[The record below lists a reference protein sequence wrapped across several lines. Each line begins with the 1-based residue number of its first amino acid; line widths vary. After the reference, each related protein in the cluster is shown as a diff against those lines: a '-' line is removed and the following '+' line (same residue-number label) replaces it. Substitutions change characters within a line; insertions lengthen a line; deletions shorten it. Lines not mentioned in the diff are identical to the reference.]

1 MIDKDS
7 FCRLIKQ
14 NEKAMYSVAFSILSN
29 ESDAAD
35 AISESIYRAYKNL
48 DTLNNIYSFKPWLL
62 RIVRNCAVE
71 LVRSNKK
78 LLSIDDFE
86 IEESSSENEIVTAL
100 TLRKAVDQ
108 LKQPYKEVV
117 VLFYFEDL
125 SIAQISKI
133 TGTSVVTAK
142 QQLSRARKM
151 LREMLMETFSNEQF

>member
-7 FCRLIKQ
+7 FFRLIKQ
-14 NEKAMYSVAFSILSN
+14 NEKTMYSVAFSILSN

-108 LKQPYKEVV
+108 LKQPYREVV

-125 SIAQISKI
+125 TIAQISKI

>member
-1 MIDKDS
+1 
-7 FCRLIKQ
+7 
-14 NEKAMYSVAFSILSN
+14 MYSVAFSILSN

-108 LKQPYKEVV
+108 LKQPYREVV

-125 SIAQISKI
+125 TIAQISKI

>member
-1 MIDKDS
+1 
-7 FCRLIKQ
+7 
-14 NEKAMYSVAFSILSN
+14 MYSVAFSILSN

-100 TLRKAVDQ
+100 TLRKAVNQ
-108 LKQPYKEVV
+108 LKQPYREVV
-117 VLFYFEDL
+117 VLYYFEDL

-133 TGTSVVTAK
+133 TNTSVATAK

>member
-14 NEKAMYSVAFSILSN
+14 NEKTMYSVAFSILSN

-108 LKQPYKEVV
+108 LKQPYREVV

-125 SIAQISKI
+125 TIAQISKI

>member
-1 MIDKDS
+1 M
-7 FCRLIKQ
+7 
-14 NEKAMYSVAFSILSN
+14 
-29 ESDAAD
+29 
-35 AISESIYRAYKNL
+35 

-108 LKQPYKEVV
+108 LKQPYREVV

-133 TGTSVVTAK
+133 TGTSVATAK

-151 LREMLMETFSNEQF
+151 LRGMLMETFSNEQF

>member
-1 MIDKDS
+1 
-7 FCRLIKQ
+7 
-14 NEKAMYSVAFSILSN
+14 MYSVAFSVLSN

-48 DTLNNIYSFKPWLL
+48 DTLNNIYAFKPWLL

-71 LVRSNKK
+71 LVRSNKN
-78 LLSIDDFE
+78 LLSIDDVE
-86 IEESSSENEIVTAL
+86 VEESSSENEIVTAL
-100 TLRKAVDQ
+100 TLRKAVEQ
-108 LKQPYKEVV
+108 LKQPYREVV

-133 TGTSVVTAK
+133 TGASVVTAK

-151 LREMLMETFSNEQF
+151 LREMLMETF

>member
-1 MIDKDS
+1 MIDMDS

-108 LKQPYKEVV
+108 LKQPYREVV

>member
-1 MIDKDS
+1 MIDKDT
-7 FCRLIKQ
+7 FCRLVRQ
-14 NEKAMYSVAFSILSN
+14 NEKAMYSVSFSILSN

-35 AISESIYRAYKNL
+35 AISEALYRAYKNL
-48 DTLNNIYSFKPWLL
+48 DTLKNEYAFKPWIL

-71 LVRSNKK
+71 LVRSNKN
-78 LLSIDDFE
+78 LLSIDDVE
-86 IEESSSENEIVTAL
+86 VEESSGENDIVTAL
-100 TLRKAVDQ
+100 TLRKAVEQ

-117 VLFYFEDL
+117 VLYYYEDL

-133 TGTSVVTAK
+133 TGASVVTAK

>member
-7 FCRLIKQ
+7 LCRLIKQ

-100 TLRKAVDQ
+100 TLRKAVNQ
-108 LKQPYKEVV
+108 LKQPYREVV
-117 VLFYFEDL
+117 VLYYFEDL

-133 TGTSVVTAK
+133 TNTSVATAK

>member
-108 LKQPYKEVV
+108 LK
-117 VLFYFEDL
+117 
-125 SIAQISKI
+125 
-133 TGTSVVTAK
+133 
-142 QQLSRARKM
+142 
-151 LREMLMETFSNEQF
+151 

>member
-1 MIDKDS
+1 
-7 FCRLIKQ
+7 
-14 NEKAMYSVAFSILSN
+14 MYSVAFSILSN

-108 LKQPYKEVV
+108 LKQPYREVV

>member
-7 FCRLIKQ
+7 FCRLITQ

-108 LKQPYKEVV
+108 LKQPYREVV

-125 SIAQISKI
+125 SIAQIAKI
-133 TGTSVVTAK
+133 TGTSVATVK